1 MIKILIAVDITIF
14 LIFLFTGL
22 ITKRWKEA
30 AILLGFFLCVD
41 FVFIY
46 LLFIAKFLAE

>member
-1 MIKILIAVDITIF
+1 MIRILIAVNITFF

-22 ITKRWKEA
+22 ITKNWKDTA
-30 AILLGFFLCVD
+30 KSSVFFLGMD

-46 LLFIAKFLAE
+46 VWFIAKFLK